1 MPGRVWAAC
10 TDPVWA
16 PAPTE
21 WQAAARWL
29 LPAETPHRPRAAAGH
44 RGALAAAASFLGG
57 GPAALRANVHSHDD
71 GGEADGE
78 AAQATHGD
86 AEATKGEKG
95 EAHPAD
101 TIQEANR
108 LANDSFLK
116 IQADAADVP
125 RRRKALEAA
134 MARHA
139 EALRPLCQEY
149 MRRQAELKTLAGPQC
164 DAAQGR
170 VNAAILGEGRGP
182 KGCCEPRQGPAGR
195 GAVPSEDHW
204 IGAGPPLDK
213 LPEAPCTGEARTL
226 PCTARIAQLAHPT
239 APPPGGKAGE
249 EQIDAQVRRIC
260 HPNFSQEAQPI
271 SERLAHGLGEDEA
284 DVVKPVDDEGAANP
298 AATEAQLGGPSA
310 PQQQ

>member
-10 TDPVWA
+10 TDTVLA
-16 PAPTE
+16 PAPSE

-29 LPAETPHRPRAAAGH
+29 LPAATLHCPRAATGRH
-44 RGALAAAASFLGG
+44 SALAAAASFLH
-57 GPAALRANVHSHDD
+57 PAANVHPHNDK
-71 GGEADGE
+71 GEADGE
-78 AAQATHGD
+78 AAQAAHGG
-86 AEATKGEKG
+86 AEATKD
-95 EAHPAD
+95 EAHPAG
-101 TIQEANR
+101 TIKEANR

-170 VNAAILGEGRGP
+170 VNAAILGEGRAP
-182 KGCCEPRQGPAGR
+182 KGCCKPFQGPAGR

-204 IGAGPPLDK
+204 IGAGPPIAK

-239 APPPGGKAGE
+239 APPPGGEAGE
-249 EQIDAQVRRIC
+249 EPIDAQVRRIC

-271 SERLAHGLGEDEA
+271 SERLAHGLGEDAA
-284 DVVKPVDDEGAANP
+284 DVVEPVDDEQAANS
-298 AATEAQLGGPSA
+298 AATEAPPGGPSE